1 MKACVYLFWGVCAL
15 MALAGCGTP
24 GAPVPPSLELPRPPE
39 DLAVTR
45 KADKVTLSWTLP
57 AKTTDN
63 LNVRLKKLGPILVC
77 RGVNDFPMAKCAQI
91 IDEMAAQAP
100 PQPRKGEKPVPL
112 PRMAMTETLPSDL
125 QQMYPTG
132 FATYAVQAMNS
143 HWRSAGLSNQVR
155 IPLAPTLPPPDGV
168 SAESTANG
176 ITVVFD
182 CSGPPPMM
190 PEMRYACRLYRR
202 QQSTNATILL
212 RDIPR
217 GNQPCDGGAPEN
229 GTTCRINDN
238 AFEWEQTYTYWVAP
252 VTEVLQSGRKI
263 AEVEGNDSPAATVF
277 TRDIFPPVA
286 PSGLEA
292 VASGVGQKPFVDLTW
307 TPNTDPDLAGYNVY
321 RQEGSAE
328 WVRLN
333 SELVTNQ
340 VFRDQNVTPG
350 RTYTYAITAVDLR
363 GNEGNRSQPA
373 IESVP

>member
-1 MKACVYLFWGVCAL
+1 MKVRIYLFWGICVL
-15 MALAGCGTP
+15 LALAACGTP

-45 KADKVTLSWTLP
+45 KADKVMLSWTLP

-63 LNVRLKKLGPILVC
+63 LDLRLKKLGPILVC

-91 IDEMAAQAP
+91 IDEVAPQAP
-100 PQPRKGEKPVPL
+100 PRSRKGEEPVPL
-112 PRMAMTETLPSDL
+112 PRREMTETLPSDL

-155 IPLAPTLPPPDGV
+155 IPLAPTLPPPEKV
-168 SAESTANG
+168 SAELTANG

-182 CSGPPPMM
+182 CSGPPPLR
-190 PEMRYACRLYRR
+190 PEIRYTCRLYRR

-212 RDIPR
+212 RDIQR
-217 GNQPCDGGAPEN
+217 GKQLCDSSAPES

-238 AFEWEQTYTYWVAP
+238 GFEWEQTYAYKVAP
-252 VTEVLQSGRKI
+252 VTEVLQGGRKI
-263 AEVEGNDSPAATVF
+263 AEVEGNDSPVATVF
-277 TRDIFPPVA
+277 TRDIFPPA
-286 PSGLEA
+286 IPGGLEA

-307 TPNTDPDLAGYNVY
+307 TPNTDPDLTGYNVY
-321 RQEGSAE
+321 RREGTAE
-328 WVRLN
+328 WVKLN
-333 SELVTNQ
+333 HELVTSQ
-340 VFRDQNVTPG
+340 VFRDENVTPG

-363 GNEGNRSQPA
+363 GNESSRSQPA
-373 IESVP
+373 EESVP

>member
-1 MKACVYLFWGVCAL
+1 MKARVYLFWGVCAL
-15 MALAGCGTP
+15 MALAACGRP

-39 DLAVTR
+39 DLTVTR

-91 IDEMAAQAP
+91 IDEIAAQASP
-100 PQPRKGEKPVPL
+100 RARKGEKPVPV
-112 PRMAMTETLPSDL
+112 PRMAITETLPSDL

-132 FATYAVQAMNS
+132 FATYAIQAMNS

-155 IPLAPTLPPPDGV
+155 IPLAPTLPPPDRV

-182 CSGPPPMM
+182 CSGPPPLMA
-190 PEMRYACRLYRR
+190 ELRYACRLYRR
-202 QQSTNATILL
+202 QQSTNATIQL

-217 GNQPCDGGAPEN
+217 GNQPCDSGMES
-229 GTTCRINDN
+229 GTTCHINDN

-252 VTEVLQSGRKI
+252 VTEVLQGGRKV
-263 AEVEGNDSPAATVF
+263 AEVEGNDSPVATVF
-277 TRDIFPPVA
+277 TRDIFPPVV
-286 PSGLEA
+286 PGGLEA

-321 RQEGSAE
+321 RREDTPE
-328 WVRLN
+328 WVKLN
-333 SELVTNQ
+333 NELVTNQ
-340 VFRDQNVTPG
+340 VFRDENVTPG
-350 RTYTYAITAVDLR
+350 RSYTYAITAVDLR
-363 GNEGNRSQPA
+363 SNESNRSQPA
-373 IESVP
+373 VESVP